1 MGNKKTSAVWKHF
14 NQVKLNGKEVTVCCL
29 CKTVTPYLGN
39 TTNLWFHLER
49 GDAKHKEE
57 YAALK
62 PQKQPPPKRKRTSSR
77 PTRLLDEE
85 SGGEEDISDP
95 PARTPD
101 LDNTGAST
109 SNGNII
115 CIYIF
120 MYLLLICVLFKIV

>member
-1 MGNKKTSAVWKHF
+1 VTQNIKRNTPP
-14 NQVKLNGKEVTVCCL
+14 LNPRSSHRRREKE
-29 CKTVTPYLGN
+29 
-39 TTNLWFHLER
+39 
-49 GDAKHKEE
+49 
-57 YAALK
+57 
-62 PQKQPPPKRKRTSSR
+62 TSSR

-120 MYLLLICVLFKIV
+120 MYLLLICVFV

>member
-1 MGNKKTSAVWKHF
+1 M
-14 NQVKLNGKEVTVCCL
+14 
-29 CKTVTPYLGN
+29 
-39 TTNLWFHLER
+39 WFHLEK

-62 PQKQPPPKRKRTSSR
+62 PQKQPPPKRKSTSSR

-95 PARTPD
+95 SARTPD
-101 LDNTGAST
+101 LDNTGASI

-120 MYLLLICVLFKIV
+120 MYLLLICVFV